1 MAFMCTSNDINYA
14 HEIFENNKLVN
25 SPLKFFRP
33 KPSYK
38 IREKDITSPIHKVEY
53 EILSNVSYNINNIPD
68 WINVTLY
75 SINSGKKNS
84 IKIMYIIIENNIQK
98 RLLLKDEEKNRKQ
111 KNKVILYSHENGT
124 DLFRILPFLIDLSV
138 QIKCDIISYDY
149 HGFGCSTQKPN
160 EKNFTSIYEKII
172 DVTINKFKYKID
184 NILLMGRDIG
194 AIHSIIIA
202 SRNKYNNCMGMILI
216 SPVISEKIIDS
227 CIMKSIICPTLLIQP
242 KNNNDSNDNQENEVV
257 LFCREINN
265 EKEWF
270 PKDTKDYNS
279 KGLFCDSDIFI
290 KKRKKFIS
298 LIRQFMVS
306 NESSE
311 KIYNTGSGISTNSG
325 TSEDNNEINENK
337 DDNDN
342 ENRKENKKENSDES
356 EDEGDNN
363 YNNDD
368 Y

>member
-1 MAFMCTSNDINYA
+1 MAFMCSSNDIDYA
-14 HEIFENNKLVN
+14 HEFTENNKLVN
-25 SPLKFFRP
+25 SQLKFFHP

-38 IREKDITSPIHKVEY
+38 IKTKDINLPIQKVDY
-53 EILSNVSYNINNIPD
+53 EILSNVLYNNSNIPD

-84 IKIMYIIIENNIQK
+84 IKIMYIIIENNVQK

-111 KNKVILYSHENGT
+111 KNKAILYSHENGT

-172 DVTINKFKYKID
+172 DVTLNKFKYKIE
-184 NILLMGRDIG
+184 NLLLMGRDIG

-202 SRNKYNNCMGMILI
+202 SRNKYNNCRGMILI

-242 KNNNDSNDNQENEVV
+242 KNNDNDGNQENEVI

-270 PKDTKDYNS
+270 PKDTKEYDNKS
-279 KGLFCDSDIFI
+279 LFRDSDIFI

-298 LIRQFMVS
+298 FIRQYMVS
-306 NESSE
+306 NEGNE
-311 KIYNTGSGISTNSG
+311 KAYNTGSGISTNSG
-325 TSEDNNEINENK
+325 TSGDNNEINENK
-337 DDNDN
+337 DDN
-342 ENRKENKKENSDES
+342 ENKKENKKENSDDS
-356 EDEGDNN
+356 ENEEDNN
-363 YNNDD
+363 YNDDD

>member
-1 MAFMCTSNDINYA
+1 MAFMCSSNDIDYA
-14 HEIFENNKLVN
+14 HEFTENNKLV
-25 SPLKFFRP
+25 SSQLKFFHP

-38 IREKDITSPIHKVEY
+38 IKTKDINLPIQKVDY
-53 EILSNVSYNINNIPD
+53 EILSNVSYNNSNIPD
-68 WINVTLY
+68 WINVNLY

-84 IKIMYIIIENNIQK
+84 IKIMYIIIENNVQK

-111 KNKVILYSHENGT
+111 KNKAILYSHENGT

-172 DVTINKFKYKID
+172 DVTLNKFKYKIE
-184 NILLMGRDIG
+184 NLLLMGRDIG

-202 SRNKYNNCMGMILI
+202 SRNKYNNCRGMILI

-242 KNNNDSNDNQENEVV
+242 KNNDNDGNQENEVI

-270 PKDTKDYNS
+270 PKDTKEYDNKS
-279 KGLFCDSDIFI
+279 LFRDSDIFI

-298 LIRQFMVS
+298 FIRQYMVS
-306 NESSE
+306 NEGNE
-311 KIYNTGSGISTNSG
+311 KAYNTGSGISTNSG
-325 TSEDNNEINENK
+325 TSGDNNEINENK
-337 DDNDN
+337 DDN
-342 ENRKENKKENSDES
+342 ENKKEDKKENS
-356 EDEGDNN
+356 EDSENEEDNN
-363 YNNDD
+363 YNDDD

>member
-1 MAFMCTSNDINYA
+1 
-14 HEIFENNKLVN
+14 
-25 SPLKFFRP
+25 
-33 KPSYK
+33 
-38 IREKDITSPIHKVEY
+38 
-53 EILSNVSYNINNIPD
+53 
-68 WINVTLY
+68 
-75 SINSGKKNS
+75 
-84 IKIMYIIIENNIQK
+84 MYIIIENNVQK

-111 KNKVILYSHENGT
+111 KNKAILYSHENGT

-194 AIHSIIIA
+194 AIHSIIIS
-202 SRNKYNNCMGMILI
+202 SRNKYNNCRGMILI

-242 KNNNDSNDNQENEVV
+242 KNNNDNDDNQENEVV

-270 PKDTKDYNS
+270 PKDTKEYNS

-306 NESSE
+306 NEGSE

-325 TSEDNNEINENK
+325 TSGDNNESNENK
-337 DDNDN
+337 DDNEDK
-342 ENRKENKKENSDES
+342 KENKKKIQMTLKMIIIMMII
-356 EDEGDNN
+356 NN
-363 YNNDD
+363 IC
-368 Y
+368 

>member
-1 MAFMCTSNDINYA
+1 MKYYLMYHI
-14 HEIFENNKLVN
+14 
-25 SPLKFFRP
+25 
-33 KPSYK
+33 
-38 IREKDITSPIHKVEY
+38 
-53 EILSNVSYNINNIPD
+53 ILI
-68 WINVTLY
+68 
-75 SINSGKKNS
+75 
-84 IKIMYIIIENNIQK
+84 
-98 RLLLKDEEKNRKQ
+98 
-111 KNKVILYSHENGT
+111 
-124 DLFRILPFLIDLSV
+124 

>member
-1 MAFMCTSNDINYA
+1 MTFMCSSNDIDYA
-14 HEIFENNKLVN
+14 HEFTENNKLV
-25 SPLKFFRP
+25 SSQLKFFHP

-38 IREKDITSPIHKVEY
+38 IKTKDINLPIQKVDY
-53 EILSNVSYNINNIPD
+53 EILSNVSYNNSNIPD
-68 WINVTLY
+68 WINVNLY

-84 IKIMYIIIENNIQK
+84 IKIMYIIIENNVQK

-111 KNKVILYSHENGT
+111 KNKAILYSHENGT

-160 EKNFTSIYEKII
+160 DKNFTSIYEKII
-172 DVTINKFKYKID
+172 DVTLNKFKYKIE

-202 SRNKYNNCMGMILI
+202 SRNKYNNCRGMILI

-242 KNNNDSNDNQENEVV
+242 KNNNDNDGNQENEVI

-270 PKDTKDYNS
+270 PKDTKEYDNKS
-279 KGLFCDSDIFI
+279 LFRDSDIFI

-298 LIRQFMVS
+298 FIRQYMVS
-306 NESSE
+306 NEGNE
-311 KIYNTGSGISTNSG
+311 KAYNTGSGISTNSG
-325 TSEDNNEINENK
+325 TSGDNNEINENK
-337 DDNDN
+337 DDN
-342 ENRKENKKENSDES
+342 ENKKENKKENSDDS
-356 EDEGDNN
+356 ENEEDNN
-363 YNNDD
+363 YNDDD

>member
-1 MAFMCTSNDINYA
+1 
-14 HEIFENNKLVN
+14 
-25 SPLKFFRP
+25 
-33 KPSYK
+33 
-38 IREKDITSPIHKVEY
+38 
-53 EILSNVSYNINNIPD
+53 
-68 WINVTLY
+68 
-75 SINSGKKNS
+75 
-84 IKIMYIIIENNIQK
+84 MYIIIENNIQK

-111 KNKVILYSHENGT
+111 KNKAILYSHENGT

-325 TSEDNNEINENK
+325 TSGDNNEINENK

-356 EDEGDNN
+356 EDEEDNN